1 VEERLRGGAN
11 WKRADNGGARM
22 KSDVE
27 EGYPVAGADEADSWA
42 VEKWGR
48 SLSSGATERRTVKGG
63 RTAASDHF

>member
-1 VEERLRGGAN
+1 
-11 WKRADNGGARM
+11 M